1 MKKFFLL
8 TALAAGLFSCNNH
21 TDSHTTSTATDEH
34 AGHDMAGKDTSMLNA
49 GMDPVSATMANMMR
63 DMHMTKPTGNNDV
76 DFAAMMM
83 AHHKGAVEMSK
94 VAIEKGSDA
103 AIKKFAQTVIDD
115 QNKEIT
121 FMQEFIAAAPA
132 TASANAADFQ
142 KALNESMM
150 AMMNDSTVVY
160 NNIDKD
166 FAAQMIPHHQSAVDM
181 ANAYLKY
188 GKEPKLVT
196 LCKNIVSSQTKEI
209 AWLKD
214 WLNKNK
220 G

>member
-1 MKKFFLL
+1 MKKIFLL
-8 TALAAGLFSCNNH
+8 TALTAALFSCNNRE
-21 TDSHTTSTATDEH
+21 DSHTVTTKADEH
-34 AGHDMAGKDTSMLNA
+34 AGHDIAPDTTMNA
-49 GMDPVSATMANMMR
+49 GMDAVSATMANMMR
-63 DMHMTKPTGNNDV
+63 EMHMTKPTGNNDV

-94 VAIEKGSDA
+94 VAIAQGSNA
-103 AIKKFAQTVIDD
+103 EIKDFAQKVIDD
-115 QNKEIT
+115 QNKEIS
-121 FMQEFIAAAPA
+121 FMQEFIAGAPA
-132 TASANAADFQ
+132 TASPDAADFQ

-150 AMMNDSTVVY
+150 AMMNDSSAVQ

-196 LCKNIVSSQTKEI
+196 LCKNIVGSQTKEI
-209 AWLKD
+209 SWLKD